1 MDRVVRATLVAAVL
15 FTAACGP
22 AFKERRT
29 PSGEYCSDMPIL
41 PAGTDPE
48 REYHRLEP
56 IQSEAKARTEAERL
70 ESLRKAACKVGG
82 DAVIEAVNE
91 EVRADNSQYA
101 TVSSG
106 TAVLWMRHANATPKP
121 LPVRAKKPAAEPAAD
136 ASADPAASAAPNAAP
151 SPAPSAVPS
160 AVPADAKSA
169 KPAAGKPPKTAKK

>member
-1 MDRVVRATLVAAVL
+1 MHRVRCATVGAVVVI
-15 FTAACGP
+15 FGAACGP

-41 PAGTDPE
+41 PAGTDPD

-56 IQSEAKARTEAERL
+56 IQSEAKARTEAQRL

-91 EVRADNSQYA
+91 EVRADNAQYA

-106 TAVLWMRHANATPKP
+106 TAVLWMRHAIGTPKP
-121 LPVRAKKPAAEPAAD
+121 LPVRAKKSQTDPAAD
-136 ASADPAASAAPNAAP
+136 ASADPAATAAP
-151 SPAPSAVPS
+151 SASASAPTSAASKPS
-160 AVPADAKSA
+160 KSA
-169 KPAAGKPPKTAKK
+169 KK

>member
-1 MDRVVRATLVAAVL
+1 MHRISRATVGAVVVV
-15 FTAACGP
+15 FGAACGP

-29 PSGEYCSDMPIL
+29 PSGEFCSDMPIL

-91 EVRADNSQYA
+91 EVRNDNASYA

-106 TAVLWMRHANATPKP
+106 TAVLWMRHATGTPKP
-121 LPVRAKKPAAEPAAD
+121 LPARAKKPPAEPAAE
-136 ASADPAASAAPNAAP
+136 ASADPAATAAPNASASASTAP
-151 SPAPSAVPS
+151 
-160 AVPADAKSA
+160 
-169 KPAAGKPPKTAKK
+169 GRPPKTAKK